1 MLGTGLIFRVIE
13 FVHNVCD
20 PLILFLGTV
29 IETIS
34 SVRERAKIRNE
45 ENQKEIDRIYGKY
58 RGGYIPSNNTKSD
71 KTAEK
76 AIKNVGKKG

>member
-1 MLGTGLIFRVIE
+1 MSYPKLSIISE
-13 FVHNVCD
+13 KM
-20 PLILFLGTV
+20 IL
-29 IETIS
+29 
-34 SVRERAKIRNE
+34 
-45 ENQKEIDRIYGKY
+45 YGKY